1 MLAAVEK
8 TIGYRRPSLQVNSSS
23 CSWGKA
29 RLTFSLFYLFFVV
42 VSISSSCYAFY
53 FSLSFFFRVRFAAER
68 KAAVFLAW

>member
-8 TIGYRRPSLQVNSSS
+8 TIGYRRPSFQVNSSS

-29 RLTFSLFYLFFVV
+29 RLTFSLFFFTYFCCCFDIVV
-42 VSISSSCYAFY
+42 VLRILF
-53 FSLSFFFRVRFAAER
+53 LSFFFRVRFAAER